1 METLRYLDDRKE
13 VLMATATKRKL
24 QTKPAESAAD
34 PIYTPGKSPEKDAWF
49 TSFFIENH
57 LDYFTSPDKAAS
69 DEQVRFMV
77 YTEPNERYYPC
88 SDKMFGA
95 ILLRNNSAHI
105 QKTYNQVLQRIL
117 TLIENQIE
125 DPWEKAYLESLII
138 NKYQHETRD
147 EIMLPSRLEKR
158 LMRIYRNRTRIDDPY
173 MVEKAEC
180 NRRAQAL
187 LDEPAFDLAFN
198 HVDEAT
204 LKNPPQTLD
213 EIKSQIAA
221 LEFQRLLC
229 LANSPQLWCSPKP
242 GTLQVEDYLKLFAKP
257 FTGHGRRPLL
267 EFLGFGR
274 QYPSKK
280 RKILW
285 LADEAGE
292 VMVDLAI
299 IRFLVSHGNKVII
312 ALKGDP
318 LYTKANFLD
327 LNIDAVLN
335 NAMRKAVIIED
346 PRLSKNELVRTLR
359 SDVPIL
365 AMSDGTSENL
375 NLLLVSTTF
384 ARVFK
389 EVDAVISRGMD
400 QRRRLFDTRFQFTQ
414 DIFSIA
420 PEKDGSVSIL
430 HKARH
435 PEVIKFSHE
444 DLERKANNLI
454 GQMKTARAKG
464 MTVIF
469 YSGIIGSIPGKIKMA
484 KTIMSVFIQHLKKQ
498 SAMTFIINPSDY
510 YEPGMDADDL
520 MYMWEI
526 VQRSGQIDIWRFQSY
541 DDIVTAFQ
549 IMNQKI
555 PPEWVGKDATYSTG
569 CTKEMAIAIDVQQ
582 RHPEMQLI
590 GPAKERFMRRKDYGV
605 GKMYDQRLALLCT

>member
-1 METLRYLDDRKE
+1 
-13 VLMATATKRKL
+13 MATATKRKL

-117 TLIENQIE
+117 ALIENQIE

-187 LDEPAFDLAFN
+187 LDAPAFDLAFN

-229 LANSPQLWCSPKP
+229 LANSPQLWCLPKP

-327 LNIDAVLN
+327 LNIDAVLG

>member
-1 METLRYLDDRKE
+1 
-13 VLMATATKRKL
+13 MATATKRKL
-24 QTKPAESAAD
+24 RSNQAATDAD

-88 SDKMFGA
+88 SDKMFSA

-117 TLIENQIE
+117 ALIENQIE
-125 DPWEKAYLESLII
+125 DPWEKAYLESLVI

-187 LDEPAFDLAFN
+187 LDEPAFDQAFN

-229 LANSPQLWCSPKP
+229 LANSPELWCSPKP
-242 GTLQVEDYLKLFAKP
+242 GTLRVEDYLKLFAKP

-274 QYPSKK
+274 QYPPKK

-327 LNIDAVLN
+327 LNFDEVLG

-389 EVDAVISRGMD
+389 EVDAVVSRGMD

-420 PEKDGSVSIL
+420 PDKDGSVSIL
-430 HKARH
+430 YKARH
-435 PEVIKFSHE
+435 PQVIKFSHE

-484 KTIMSVFIQHLKKQ
+484 KTIMSVFIEHLKKQ

-541 DDIVTAFQ
+541 DDIVTAFE

-590 GPAKERFMRRKDYGV
+590 GPARERFMRRKDYGV